1 MKMPLT
7 HEGNNMHEGYSKV
20 PPGACGSKLP
30 DRCAVFPNLIEELR
44 HFAPVPFA
52 ERAMTCEMKSQRL
65 EAGQEGEIH
74 LSRTAAR
81 RGIYHR
87 ADRAERGRLF
97 GRIS

>member
-1 MKMPLT
+1 MKMTLT
-7 HEGNNMHEGYSKV
+7 HEGNNTLEGLSKV

-30 DRCAVFPNLIEELR
+30 DRCSIPKSDRRATAFRSRTVFR
-44 HFAPVPFA
+44 
-52 ERAMTCEMKSQRL
+52 RAMTCEMKSQRL

-81 RGIYHR
+81 RGICHR
-87 ADRAERGRLF
+87 ANRADRGRLF